1 MINQLIYD
9 RLEIKK
15 QLNKNE
21 ILFDISIKCRNMYVV
36 AINLKKQMKI
46 KITLTSLPLF
56 AKCTPRQTS
65 KVLPSFFSVKR
76 LAKKV
81 N

>member
-56 AKCTPRQTS
+56 AKFTPRQTS
-65 KVLPSFFSVKR
+65 KVLPSFFSVKSM
-76 LAKKV
+76 AKKV